1 MKCLPLPLF
10 LLLAMWH
17 HSIGLA
23 KSPNV
28 ILVMTDDQG
37 YGDLSCHGN
46 PVLKTPHLDRLYD
59 ESIRLTDFHVS
70 PFCTPT
76 RAALMTGRYPAR
88 TGAYRTSS
96 GRSNLHPDE
105 VTMADYFSKAGYRTG
120 MIAKWHLG
128 DNAPCRPQDRGFQ
141 DVLWHKCG
149 GVGQASD
156 YWQNDQYDDHY
167 ERNGKYEKFEGYATD
182 IWFRESIKFIEK
194 NQKNPFFLYL
204 ATNAPHSPFKV
215 PEKWAEPYRKNV
227 TWKGAAEFYGMI
239 ANVDYNIGQL
249 RKRLE
254 ELKLVENTI
263 FIFMTDNGTAKGNG
277 GPGGDLNGYRG
288 FNAGMRGQKSTLLE
302 GGHRVPFFIHWPKGG
317 LVGGQDRKN
326 LTAHLDVLPTLA
338 ELCGLE
344 MEDSLPLDGTSFA
357 KHLTDSQ
364 AKPHRDHVVVQLHGG
379 TRNVNPDMPWSATCV
394 LYQNWRLL
402 DGEKLYDVKN
412 DPSQHRELSE
422 KKPEM
427 VAKLRSLYEM
437 FWVSVS
443 PRLKIPVCLDIGNPV
458 ENPTFLCSQDWRLPV
473 GNPPWN
479 FGTISSL
486 PKITGPWHVDVKQAG
501 KYRFSLRQFPKEA
514 NRVVKAVRANIKIAG
529 ITDESEVRNGEKVVV
544 FELDLPKGKTKLETF
559 LHDEKGRVGGAY
571 FTEVE
576 LLK

>member
-1 MKCLPLPLF
+1 M
-10 LLLAMWH
+10 
-17 HSIGLA
+17 
-23 KSPNV
+23 
-28 ILVMTDDQG
+28 
-37 YGDLSCHGN
+37 
-46 PVLKTPHLDRLYD
+46 
-59 ESIRLTDFHVS
+59 
-70 PFCTPT
+70 
-76 RAALMTGRYPAR
+76 
-88 TGAYRTSS
+88 
-96 GRSNLHPDE
+96 
-105 VTMADYFSKAGYRTG
+105 
-120 MIAKWHLG
+120 
-128 DNAPCRPQDRGFQ
+128 
-141 DVLWHKCG
+141 
-149 GVGQASD
+149 
-156 YWQNDQYDDHY
+156 
-167 ERNGKYEKFEGYATD
+167 
-182 IWFRESIKFIEK
+182 
-194 NQKNPFFLYL
+194 
-204 ATNAPHSPFKV
+204 
-215 PEKWAEPYRKNV
+215 
-227 TWKGAAEFYGMI
+227 
-239 ANVDYNIGQL
+239 
-249 RKRLE
+249 
-254 ELKLVENTI
+254 
-263 FIFMTDNGTAKGNG
+263 
-277 GPGGDLNGYRG
+277 
-288 FNAGMRGQKSTLLE
+288 
-302 GGHRVPFFIHWPKGG
+302 
-317 LVGGQDRKN
+317 VGGQDRKN

-344 MEDSLPLDGTSFA
+344 MEDSLPLDGISFA
-357 KHLTDSQ
+357 EHLTDSQ

-379 TRNVNPDMPWSATCV
+379 TRNVNPDIPWSATCV

-514 NRVVKAVRANIKIAG
+514 NKVVKAVRANIKIAG